1 MWFTY
6 DPYDPEFAVYPTEEE
21 ATAAFERIL
30 DRFRT
35 EALDDGW
42 DPDVERLCMGR
53 VTREVVLVP
62 IPPDVFADMI
72 GCGFA
77 AEGDEICEAV
87 INEIE
92 E

>member
-1 MWFTY
+1 MWFTH

-42 DPDVERLCMGR
+42 DPDVERLCMGQ
-53 VTREVVLVP
+53 
-62 IPPDVFADMI
+62 
-72 GCGFA
+72 
-77 AEGDEICEAV
+77 
-87 INEIE
+87 
-92 E
+92 

>member
-21 ATAAFERIL
+21 AKAAFEKIL

-42 DPDVERLCMGR
+42 DLDVERLCMGR

-62 IPPDVFADMI
+62 IPLDVLADMI
-72 GCGFA
+72 VSGLA
-77 AEGDEICEAV
+77 TEGDEICEAV
-87 INEIE
+87 VDEIKE
-92 E
+92 

>member
-21 ATAAFERIL
+21 AKAAFEKIL

-35 EALDDGW
+35 EALDDDW

-62 IPPDVFADMI
+62 IPLDVLADMI
-72 GCGFA
+72 VSGLA
-77 AEGDEICEAV
+77 TEGDEICEAV
-87 INEIE
+87 VYEIKE
-92 E
+92 